1 MKKTNKSHPRQMAVL
16 KFLEQMEETKVD
28 TEDSESAELQHF
40 WKILLR
46 GMEVKIPFSG
56 KDKRD
61 SESADGVLH
70 IFWLDGTTLYL
81 RKEKVHFSQQSAMT
95 AAMSRVGTI
104 SIPLAEMRDV
114 TFGGAGVGGLLD
126 DEEDEDELNAS
137 PCLNK
142 YVRLVADNK
151 SMEIEVTQRAA
162 EMLIDKFNLVI
173 KAIDMFEKIE
183 AALQKA
189 QQNEVP
195 PS

>member
-1 MKKTNKSHPRQMAVL
+1 MAVL
-16 KFLEQMEETKVD
+16 KFLQQMEETKVD
-28 TEDSESAELQHF
+28 TEDAESAELQHF

-61 SESADGVLH
+61 SESVHGVLH

-81 RKEKVHFSQQSAMT
+81 RKEKVHFSTSG
-95 AAMSRVGTI
+95 AMSSALARVGTI

-114 TFGGAGVGGLLD
+114 SFGGQGMGGLMQD
-126 DEEDEDELNAS
+126 DEDEDEENTMA
-137 PCLNK
+137 CLNK
-142 YVRLVADNK
+142 YVKLIADNK

-162 EMLIDKFNLVI
+162 EMLIDKFALVI

-189 QQNEVP
+189 QANEVP
-195 PS
+195 Q